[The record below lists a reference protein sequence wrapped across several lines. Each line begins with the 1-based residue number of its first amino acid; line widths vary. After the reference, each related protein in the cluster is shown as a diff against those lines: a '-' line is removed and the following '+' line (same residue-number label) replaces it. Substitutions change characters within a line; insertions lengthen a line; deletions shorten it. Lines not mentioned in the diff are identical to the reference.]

1 MKRIKINNGLVNL
14 YKEIPDDLIA
24 INSFFSAML
33 PRVMIEDS
41 KTDIGSANGT
51 SLAAA

>member
-1 MKRIKINNGLVNL
+1 MKMMKINKGLVNL
-14 YKEIPDDLIA
+14 FKETPDDLIA
-24 INSFFSAML
+24 TNSFFSAML

-41 KTDIGSANGT
+41 NIDIGSAKGT